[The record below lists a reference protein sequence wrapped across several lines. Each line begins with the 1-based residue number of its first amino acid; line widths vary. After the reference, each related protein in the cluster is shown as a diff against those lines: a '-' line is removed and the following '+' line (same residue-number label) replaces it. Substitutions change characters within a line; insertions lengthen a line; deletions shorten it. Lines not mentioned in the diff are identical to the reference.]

1 MRLPANGIAYA
12 IYITHDIAVVTWKKS
27 KAARDSVETSE
38 SYGKARLSYEFGCR
52 VRELR
57 EAHSMSQHELALKM
71 STSQSTIARLEAG
84 GVDPKLSTVRRV
96 AEVFGVPI
104 TVFEDHIVADVA

>member
-1 MRLPANGIAYA
+1 M
-12 IYITHDIAVVTWKKS
+12 VTWKKF
-27 KAARDSVETSE
+27 KAARDSAEAGE
-38 SYGKARLSYEFGCR
+38 GYRKARLSHEVGCR

-57 EAHSMSQHELALKM
+57 EARSMSQQELASKM

-96 AEVFGVPI
+96 AEVFGIPI
-104 TVFEDHIVADVA
+104 TVFEDRIVADVA

>member
-1 MRLPANGIAYA
+1 M
-12 IYITHDIAVVTWKKS
+12 VTWKKF
-27 KAARDSVETSE
+27 KAARNSVETGE
-38 SYGKARLSYEFGCR
+38 GYRKAQLSYEFGCR

-57 EAHSMSQHELALKM
+57 EASGMSQQELAMKM

-104 TVFEDHIVADVA
+104 TVFEDHIVAAVA

>member
-1 MRLPANGIAYA
+1 M
-12 IYITHDIAVVTWKKS
+12 VTWKQFKS
-27 KAARDSVETSE
+27 ARDSAEVGEG
-38 SYGKARLSYEFGCR
+38 YRKARLSYEFGCR

-57 EAHSMSQHELALKM
+57 EAKSMSQQELALKM

-96 AEVFGVPI
+96 AEVFGIPI

>member
-1 MRLPANGIAYA
+1 M
-12 IYITHDIAVVTWKKS
+12 VTWKKF
-27 KAARDSVETSE
+27 KDARDSVEAGDG
-38 SYGKARLSYEFGCR
+38 YRKARLSYEFGCR

-57 EAHSMSQHELALKM
+57 EARSMSQQELASKM

-96 AEVFGVPI
+96 AEVFGIPI
-104 TVFEDHIVADVA
+104 TVFEDRIVADVA